1 MLAGWRLLQIN
12 SAKIEEINNN
22 QNLQILKIGQT
33 EVRVEIVATAEER
46 GVGLGGR
53 ESLAEYEGMLFVFE
67 EPGVYG
73 FWMKGMKFGLDFI
86 WISQSRVVEVAQDVR
101 PPVADYVPEVYQPK
115 QPIEAMLEVN
125 AGWVKRNNVKI
136 GDEVVY

>member
-1 MLAGWRLLQIN
+1 MLVGWRLLQIALKN
-12 SAKIEEINNN
+12 SSNSSVNS
-22 QNLQILKIGQT
+22 NLQILKIGET
-33 EVRVEIVATAEER
+33 EVRVEIVATAEEKS
-46 GVGLGGR
+46 VGLGGR

-86 WISQSRVVEVAQDVR
+86 WISQSRVVEVAEDVK

-125 AGWVKRNNVKI
+125 AGWVRRNNVKI
-136 GDEVVY
+136 GDEVAY